1 MLLKINSQRVEYQF
15 GCVYLDLYIGE
26 MQSEFIHR
34 ISRQHDDSG
43 FICQF
48 SILTDL

>member
-1 MLLKINSQRVEYQF
+1 MLLKINTQWVEYPC

-26 MQSEFIHR
+26 MQSEFIYR
-34 ISRQHDDSG
+34 ISLQHDDSG

-48 SILTDL
+48 SI